1 MATSDF
7 IAISILIVCA
17 VLGVLGTF
25 KWLLRF
31 AVGIILGLM
40 ILVCLGLLA
49 DNPKFDQ
56 ASRGIF
62 KGGVVIPCMRNQAYT
77 IGEFISRK
85 EEASQ
90 GGIARNE

>member
-7 IAISILIVCA
+7 IAISILIICA
-17 VLGVLGTF
+17 ILGVLGTL
-25 KWLLRF
+25 KWLFRF
-31 AVGIILGLM
+31 IVGIILGVM
-40 ILVCLGLLA
+40 ILVCLGFLTENA
-49 DNPKFDQ
+49 KFNQ

-77 IGEFISRK
+77 IGEIISRK
-85 EEASQ
+85 DEASQ